1 MGEREGYR
9 WAVKATVIMLVVLAA
24 VAIPVSAMVKGAPGA
39 LAASIGVGV
48 AAIASLITQLS
59 MLKGHTMQPTAMAG
73 LVAFS
78 WLGKMLVLI
87 AILAVFGQFEDFER
101 MPFGITAA
109 VGVVASVVIDVV
121 AMRTARIP
129 NVVPGSGS
137 GSQ

>member
-1 MGEREGYR
+1 MGEREAYR
-9 WAVKATVIMLVVLAA
+9 WAVKATIIMLAVLAA
-24 VAIPVSAMVKGAPGA
+24 IAVPVSAWLKGGQGA
-39 LAASIGVGV
+39 LAAGVGVGV
-48 AAIASLITQLS
+48 AAIASIITQVS
-59 MLKGHTMQPTAMAG
+59 MLKGSTMQATAMAG

-87 AILAVFGQFEDFER
+87 AILAVLGQFESFER

-109 VGVVASVVIDVV
+109 VGVLASVVIDVV